1 VNQRP
6 TKDPLARLLESYVL
20 WVLGY
25 LSPDQQ
31 ERLEALTPKLREVYS
46 CEGAWHEVIG
56 SAMGF
61 PPTMPS
67 LIRELWQK
75 NQTIAR
81 TSGQSLSP
89 GDFARMFVAKNFG
102 DAEA

>member
-1 VNQRP
+1 
-6 TKDPLARLLESYVL
+6 
-20 WVLGY
+20 
-25 LSPDQQ
+25 
-31 ERLEALTPKLREVYS
+31 
-46 CEGAWHEVIG
+46 
-56 SAMGF
+56 MGF